1 MISVRDLTI
10 EYTTATAGEKI
21 RVLENISMEIPKGG
35 TCAVLGASGCGKST
49 LLKAMAGI
57 LTGFSGKILMDGEAV
72 NPVQQKIG
80 FIPQNYGLLPWK
92 TVEDNITVACRI
104 KNKRAPEKEKLEK
117 IIQLLGL
124 SGLEQ
129 RYPKELS
136 GGQQQRVGLARIFL
150 LEPDVLLMDEPFSAL
165 DAITREEM
173 QEVFLAVWRKY
184 AVSTVLVTHYVEEA
198 IYMGQQI
205 AVFSSNPG
213 RVFKMLDN
221 PLFGRTDLRYSKA
234 FFEMGRDLRALLKQE
249 VPENAQRV

>member
-1 MISVRDLTI
+1 MISVKNLTI
-10 EYTTATAGEKI
+10 DYPSAEKKL
-21 RVLENISMEIPKGG
+21 RVLENVHLEIPKGG

-57 LTGFSGKILMDGEAV
+57 LTDFSGTIAMDGEKV
-72 NPVQQKIG
+72 NPARQKIG

-92 TVEDNITVACRI
+92 NVQDNITVACRI
-104 KNKRAPEKEKLEK
+104 KNKCLPEKEKLEK
-117 IIQLLGL
+117 IMQLLGL
-124 SGLEQ
+124 TGLEK

-150 LEPDVLLMDEPFSAL
+150 LEPDILLMDEPFSAL

-173 QEVFLAVWRKY
+173 QEVFLEVWKKY

-198 IYMGQQI
+198 LYMGQQI

-213 RVFKMLDN
+213 RIFKIIDN
-221 PLFGRTDLRYSKA
+221 PLFGRSDLRYSRI
-234 FFEMGRDLRALLKQE
+234 FFDKSRDLRALLKQE
-249 VPENAQRV
+249 VPEPDEIL